1 MVPQTTA
8 KTIATI
14 KPKEWS
20 GRPAKGAGKLFFGS
34 GFITFIVCMFLLIPI
49 PPLRSV
55 GAVIMVCTLAALA
68 ITIGK
73 IVVTTRRELR
83 ALARKTVA
91 INEFI
96 VESTGNESNRI
107 TVDRFRLLV
116 DRSGKLP
123 LNINGVP
130 CLELMAAGD
139 RSATRQI
146 VATVTAPDYGLD
158 SFDQLL
164 EEELRR
170 KA

>member
-34 GFITFIVCMFLLIPI
+34 GFLTFIVCMFLLIPI

-55 GAVIMVCTLAALA
+55 GPVIMVCTLAALA
-68 ITIGK
+68 VTIGK
-73 IVVTTRRELR
+73 IVFTTRRELR

-96 VESTGNESNRI
+96 VESTGDESNWI

-116 DRSGKLP
+116 DHSGKLP
-123 LNINGVP
+123 EPRAKIVSTLAHGSVKGS
-130 CLELMAAGD
+130 AADAGG
-139 RSATRQI
+139 
-146 VATVTAPDYGLD
+146 TV
-158 SFDQLL
+158 SV
-164 EEELRR
+164 
-170 KA
+170 KAARAAVNAAAVK